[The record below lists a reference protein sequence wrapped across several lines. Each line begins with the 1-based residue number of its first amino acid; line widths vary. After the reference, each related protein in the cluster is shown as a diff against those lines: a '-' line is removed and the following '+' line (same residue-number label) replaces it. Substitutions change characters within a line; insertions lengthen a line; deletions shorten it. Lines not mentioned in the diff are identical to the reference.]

1 MPERI
6 LFLTGHLAA
15 GRLRKVLTQ
24 MDADF
29 VWEIHDIGI
38 QVAALMTTELIR
50 RRLPHTAITAER
62 IIVPGYCAGDLASL
76 SKELG
81 LPVERGPEDL
91 HDLPTR
97 FGRER
102 QGVDLSRHNVRI
114 RSRRSLTAPASSLPK
129 APMS

>member
-1 MPERI
+1 MPQRI

-15 GRLRKVLTQ
+15 GRLRKV
-24 MDADF
+24 MEEMNAADI
-29 VWEIHDIGI
+29 VWEIRDIGI

-50 RRLPHTAITAER
+50 RRLPRAAIFADR

-91 HDLPTR
+91 HDLPAQ
-97 FGRER
+97 FGHER
-102 QGVDLSRHNVRI
+102 RGVDLSRHNVR
-114 RSRRSLTAPASSLPK
+114 
-129 APMS
+129 